1 MITITTKNAPKQ
13 LVERINT
20 FIKNK
25 RITTWDI
32 DNENDYILNLDEY
45 RYKAWMSINDR
56 NEEYT
61 LHFCIIESRKYAMT
75 KEIYAVY
82 HTRFAEMLLEYF
94 DTEIEKLQ
102 ISPLLVDNYDKFKK
116 HGNHETDT

>member
-13 LVERINT
+13 LVEKINT
-20 FIKNK
+20 FIKDK

-45 RYKAWMSINDR
+45 RYKAWMSIDDR
-56 NEEYT
+56 IEGYT

-75 KEIYAVY
+75 KEIYVHLGIPKKSNFNSFKA
-82 HTRFAEMLLEYF
+82 FANWRKPSSDFVIDSKASLFLYNSFLES
-94 DTEIEKLQ
+94 T
-102 ISPLLVDNYDKFKK
+102 
-116 HGNHETDT
+116 